1 MLAIVTIVVTV
12 GTADMPAGTL
22 FVSTEPVVCITAAD
36 EGIAKVEAM
45 GGKAD
50 AFCDYTFAP
59 ATSIRP
65 RARPEGLE
73 Q

>member
-1 MLAIVTIVVTV
+1 MLAFVTIVVTV
-12 GTADMPAGTL
+12 GTAEMPAGTV
-22 FVSTEPVVCITAAD
+22 FVSTEPVDCITGTD

-50 AFCDYTFAP
+50 AFCDWTFAP

-65 RARPEGLE
+65 KARPEGLA